1 MNIAV
6 KNKDKGKT
14 LRQLVNNVPKLRG
27 DVAAY
32 CIKLLKQEICQ
43 NLMMADIGRNM

>member
-14 LRQLVNNVPKLRG
+14 LRQG
-27 DVAAY
+27 
-32 CIKLLKQEICQ
+32 
-43 NLMMADIGRNM
+43 

>member
-14 LRQLVNNVPKLRG
+14 LRQL
-27 DVAAY
+27 D
-32 CIKLLKQEICQ
+32 KQ
-43 NLMMADIGRNM
+43 L